1 MVTVKRPSRIFS
13 FADHSQL
20 RPKEPPPGDR
30 LDAQFHELIE
40 AIATT
45 QNALAEIRRDDGKL
59 KNATVTQ
66 HHLVPGLLADIKT
79 NLTNEL
85 APFALSVA
93 GASSNAIEAER
104 KTALYAADAEAAVA
118 VATRLVNGMA
128 ALRHLIETKSDVNAK
143 AADIA
148 DMFSTEA
155 ENWANYSHA
164 QADNAAKA
172 RDEAV
177 AWAEYLAGPVVDP
190 AAAPAYIANSP
201 IGPGLYYQPVEGGV
215 AGLWSL
221 EMVGAAGLQPGRRRR
236 AILSRPLAGGTA
248 ARRTEPI
255 NGTGCPDA
263 DPARLDLLRHHDRAD
278 HGVGRRAWKQAVGL
292 LAPAALAQ
300 YVYAATAGQQD
311 FSGRRSVGAVAGGRD
326 HPSDVHVN
334 GVRLVLGLDY
344 SVNAGTNTLHISAP
358 LPAGSTVQWDL
369 LMPPAV
375 PAASITAWKIKPLHP
390 DGSNQNFLLQ
400 YVNAATVI
408 TDAAVGKIRG
418 AHSSPSTARRRSRVS
433 ISPPPATSC
442 TWRWRRGPTP
452 ICGRSGSSRWCHDE
466 QHGTRTMTQALRVAL
481 WVPTD
486 TPPDVGDGI
495 VTKDVELAAKVLPTR
510 FVLGGGGGGGGIP
523 EAPVNGKTFGRK
535 DAGWIEIIRRIR
547 RRASPRHRSTAS
559 PMCASH
565 PAGRRSTSS
574 TQEHSRENAHGGD
587 HRGEGRLSATVDG
600 PARMRV
606 IGAVSGAV
614 MIGADAIDAPGVD
627 VKDGEIAEV
636 TGPAILRVI
645 SDVPGAVLIDGEP
658 VVKPPEPTPPPDEP
672 ATIIALTP
680 DSAMAGDAADI
691 TMVVT
696 GSGFSC
702 ERHRVRRPRRAD
714 DAGLADP
721 GVDRRQAV
729 AVRGAGRLPGQRA
742 QRRRHEQRAGVLV
755 HVGRRPLERSALGKS
770 KALTTMSQ
778 RAIGRAKKKKV
789 RSKKSRVQEAKPLAM
804 KSFAQRKKTV
814 TKKGPEQNRGA
825 NRWLTRKRNR

>member
-59 KNATVTQ
+59 KNKTVTQ
-66 HHLVPGLLADIKT
+66 HHLVDGLLADIKT

-93 GASSNAIEAER
+93 GAAANATEAER
-104 KTALYAADAEAAVA
+104 KTALYAEDAERAVQI
-118 VATRLVNGMA
+118 ATRLVNGMA

-201 IGPGLYYQPVEGGV
+201 IGAGLYYQPVEGGI
-215 AGLWSL
+215 AGLWSSKWWAL
-221 EMVGAAGLQPGRRRR
+221 QAYNLVGAAGQFFLGPWPAGPLPGEQNPNTGQV
-236 AILSRPLAGGTA
+236 APTPIPPGSIYYDTTAGQIMVWDGA
-248 ARRTEPI
+248 Q
-255 NGTGCPDA
+255 
-263 DPARLDLLRHHDRAD
+263 
-278 HGVGRRAWKQAVGL
+278 WKQAVGL

-300 YVYAATAGQQD
+300 YAYAATAGQQD
-311 FSGRRSVGAVAGGRD
+311 FSGPDLSGQSPAVGSN
-326 HPSDVHVN
+326 PSDVHVN

-408 TDAAVGKIRG
+408 TDAAVGKSEELLVTLDGTPQEPGIDF
-418 AHSSPSTARRRSRVS
+418 TATGNQLHL
-433 ISPPPATSC
+433 A
-442 TWRWRRGPTP
+442 
-452 ICGRSGSSRWCHDE
+452 
-466 QHGTRTMTQALRVAL
+466 VA
-481 WVPTD
+481 P
-486 TPPDVGDGI
+486 
-495 VTKDVELAAKVLPTR
+495 
-510 FVLGGGGGGGGIP
+510 
-523 EAPVNGKTFGRK
+523 
-535 DAGWIEIIRRIR
+535 
-547 RRASPRHRSTAS
+547 
-559 PMCASH
+559 
-565 PAGRRSTSS
+565 
-574 TQEHSRENAHGGD
+574 
-587 HRGEGRLSATVDG
+587 
-600 PARMRV
+600 
-606 IGAVSGAV
+606 
-614 MIGADAIDAPGVD
+614 GADAD
-627 VKDGEIAEV
+627 
-636 TGPAILRVI
+636 LW
-645 SDVPGAVLIDGEP
+645 AVWMQP
-658 VVKPPEPTPPPDEP
+658 VVP
-672 ATIIALTP
+672 
-680 DSAMAGDAADI
+680 
-691 TMVVT
+691 
-696 GSGFSC
+696 
-702 ERHRVRRPRRAD
+702 
-714 DAGLADP
+714 
-721 GVDRRQAV
+721 
-729 AVRGAGRLPGQRA
+729 
-742 QRRRHEQRAGVLV
+742 
-755 HVGRRPLERSALGKS
+755 
-770 KALTTMSQ
+770 
-778 RAIGRAKKKKV
+778 
-789 RSKKSRVQEAKPLAM
+789 
-804 KSFAQRKKTV
+804 
-814 TKKGPEQNRGA
+814 
-825 NRWLTRKRNR
+825 